1 MENNYWLIKEE
12 PTKYSYNNLVNDKK
26 TAWDGIGNNLAL
38 KYIREILKG
47 DDLLYYHTEKEK
59 SIVGI
64 AKVIRGS
71 YSDPNKDD
79 KKFAVFNI
87 KPVKKLTRSVTL
99 KEIKSN
105 IFFND
110 FDLVRIPRLSVMP
123 VTKEYWSEII
133 KLSNMKYYV

>member
-1 MENNYWLIKEE
+1 MLIVLSSIISNSVEFF
-12 PTKYSYNNLVNDKK
+12 DKIIYFIAGT
-26 TAWDGIGNNLAL
+26 TAHFWF
-38 KYIREILKG
+38 K
-47 DDLLYYHTEKEK
+47 
-59 SIVGI
+59 
-64 AKVIRGS
+64 
-71 YSDPNKDD
+71 NKDD
-79 KKFAVFNI
+79 KKFAVFDI

-133 KLSNMKYYV
+133 KLSNKKYDV